1 MGEMMRFITYFL
13 IVYQYDLLILPY
25 SSNTGSSPSGCFF
38 VQAQIN
44 WIHTLEAQVND
55 VSNALDKF
63 VNVNLGI
70 EHMQVSFDFYVFVLV

>member
-1 MGEMMRFITYFL
+1 MRCITYFL
-13 IVYQYDLLILPY
+13 IVCHYNLLILPY
-25 SSNTGSSPSGCFF
+25 LSNTGSSPSGCFF

-63 VNVNLGI
+63 VNVNLGV
-70 EHMQVSFDFYVFVLV
+70 EHMQVGFDLCVVI